1 MDYNDCEVDEI
12 LEFKK
17 MIIEVINEI
26 KEDTINI

>member
-1 MDYNDCEVDEI
+1 VDEI

-26 KEDTINI
+26 KEDTINIWIQREYK